1 MNKFLSFLILGFLVV
16 ATMTSFNKHNFN
28 TFKKQD
34 PFVIPE
40 HISAIFDKSCYGC
53 HNSESSNEKAKAT
66 LMIDKL
72 GDLKKSKLSSKLS
85 KIVWELENRKMP
97 PKKFAAN
104 YPDKIPSVEET
115 TTLIDWAEV
124 AKESL

>member
-16 ATMTSFNKHNFN
+16 ATMTSFNKHHFN
-28 TFKKQD
+28 PFKRQD

-40 HISAIFDKSCYGC
+40 NISAIFDKSCYGC

-72 GDLKKSKLSSKLS
+72 GDLKKSKLSSKLY
-85 KIVWELENRKMP
+85 KIVWELENGKMP
-97 PKKFAAN
+97 PKKFAAK
-104 YPDKIPSVEET
+104 YPDKVPSVEET